1 MDTRPLGSTGL
12 AVTPIGL
19 GLAAIGRPGYITL
32 GRGEDL
38 AGARTPDEMRR
49 RSHELLDA
57 AYASGIRYVD
67 AARSYGR
74 AEEFLASW
82 LDDRRMAPGAVVV
95 GSKWGYTY
103 IADWRVGAEVNE
115 TKDHSVATLRRQL
128 AESRELL
135 GANLRLYQVHSATL
149 ESGVL
154 DDPAVLAELIG
165 VREAGIVVG
174 LSVSGPRQAEV
185 VRRALDARADGA
197 AVFQAV
203 QATWN
208 VLEPSVGAAL
218 DEAREAGLGVIVKE
232 ALANGRLTDRGTG
245 PAAEVLR
252 RIGVRHGA
260 TVDAVAI
267 AATLANPWASI
278 VLSGAVT
285 VPQLQSNVAALGV
298 ALTPADFAELAV
310 LAEEPDRYWATRS
323 ALPWT

>member
-1 MDTRPLGSTGL
+1 MDTRSLGSTGL

-38 AGARTPDEMRR
+38 APTRTPDEMSR

-57 AYASGIRYVD
+57 AFASGIRYVD

-82 LDDRRMAPGAVVV
+82 LADRGMAPGAIVV

-103 IADWRVGAEVNE
+103 VADWRVGAEVNE
-115 TKDHSVATLRRQL
+115 VKDHSIATLRRQL
-128 AESRELL
+128 AESRGLL
-135 GANLRLYQVHSATL
+135 GAHLRLYQVHSATL

-154 DDPAVLAELIG
+154 DDAAVLAELIG
-165 VREAGIVVG
+165 VRDAGIAVG

-197 AVFQAV
+197 AVFQTV

-218 DEAREAGLGVIVKE
+218 GEARDGGLGVIVKE

-245 PAAEVLR
+245 PAADALR
-252 RIGVRHGA
+252 RIAAQHGS

-267 AATLANPWASI
+267 AATLANPWVST

-298 ALTPADFAELAV
+298 PLTPADLAELAA
-310 LAEEPDRYWATRS
+310 LAQEPDRYWATRS

>member
-1 MDTRPLGSTGL
+1 MDLRPLGSSGL

-32 GRGEDL
+32 GRGEDF
-38 AGARTPDEMRR
+38 AGARTPGEMRR

-57 AYASGIRYVD
+57 AYAFGIRYVD

-82 LDDRRMAPGAVVV
+82 LDARSMAPGSMVV

-103 IADWRVGAEVNE
+103 VADWRVGAEVNE
-115 TKDHSVATLRRQL
+115 VKDHSVATLRRQL
-128 AESRELL
+128 AESRGLL
-135 GANLRLYQVHSATL
+135 GAHLRLYQVHSATL

-154 DDPAVLAELIG
+154 DDAAVLAELVG
-165 VREAGIVVG
+165 VREAGIAVG

-197 AVFQAV
+197 VVFQTV

-208 VLEPSVGAAL
+208 PLEPSSGPAL
-218 DEAREAGLGVIVKE
+218 GEARDAGLGVIVKE

-245 PAAEVLR
+245 PAADLLR
-252 RIGVRHGA
+252 RIAARRGT

-267 AATLANPWASI
+267 AVAIANPWASV

-285 VPQLQSNVAALGV
+285 VAQLESNVAALDV
-298 ALTPADFAELAV
+298 VLALDEAAELAA
-310 LAEEPDRYWATRS
+310 LAEEPERYWATRS